1 MRLTM
6 NGIVAADDDVDI
18 YAWFGY
24 SAFSPR
30 ALRDALDALP
40 EGEDLVLEINS
51 PGGSVDA
58 GSEIYSI
65 LRSSSAHT
73 VAEIQSLAA
82 SAASYM
88 AMGADEVVISPAAQM
103 MIHLPS
109 CCTQGDRNDH
119 MRSVGML
126 DATREAILNTYELH
140 AKGKSDRAELRRMM
154 NAETWLSAQEAVDH
168 GLADRILGEEDKGA
182 GHSALAAAYGL
193 PDITA
198 LRQKYAAVQDQ
209 AQSGKGTPGANKQD
223 WTLQAR
229 LDLEKNRF

>member
-6 NGIVAADDDVDI
+6 NGIVAADDDVEI
-18 YAWFGY
+18 YGWFGY

-30 ALRDALDALP
+30 ALRDALDTLP

-65 LRSSSAHT
+65 LRGSNAHT

-88 AMGADEVVISPAAQM
+88 VMGADEVVISPAAQM
-103 MIHLPS
+103 MIHLPVCS
-109 CCTQGDRNDH
+109 TRGDRNDH
-119 MRSVGML
+119 LRSVGML

-140 AKGKSDRAELRRMM
+140 TKGKSDRAELRRMM
-154 NAETWLSAQEAVDH
+154 NTETWLTAQEAVAH
-168 GLADRILGEEDKGA
+168 GLADRILDDGDEGA

-198 LRQKYAAVQDQ
+198 LRNKYAAMQDRAQ
-209 AQSGKGTPGANKQD
+209 AGEGKPGADKQD
-223 WTLQAR
+223 WTLRAR
-229 LDLEKNRF
+229 LDLEKLRY